1 MDPELKKEVL
11 ELVDEKIRGLL
22 KEKEDYECL
31 EKIER
36 QTEFEKRWRS
46 MNEKREEL
54 EL

>member
-1 MDPELKKEVL
+1 MDPELKREVL

-22 KEKEDYECL
+22 KEKEDYERL

-36 QTEFEKRWRS
+36 QAEFEKRWRS
-46 MNEKREEL
+46 LNEKREEL